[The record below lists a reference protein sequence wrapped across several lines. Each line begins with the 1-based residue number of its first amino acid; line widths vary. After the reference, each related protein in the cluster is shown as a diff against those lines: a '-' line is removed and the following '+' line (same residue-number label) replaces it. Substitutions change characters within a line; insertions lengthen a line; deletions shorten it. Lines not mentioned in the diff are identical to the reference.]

1 MTITT
6 SAREIATTNLIDM
19 IDDVSCDD
27 ATIDSLIEMMKSIV
41 RMFDCTDTDGGDDIE
56 VALDD
61 AWQWIK
67 HDSLA
72 TSDQR
77 REAKALYREY
87 LLGY

>member
-1 MTITT
+1 MTITA

-19 IDDVSCDD
+19 IDDVSIEDES
-27 ATIDSLIEMMKSIV
+27 IDSLIDAMTAVV

-67 HDSLA
+67 HDNLA

-77 REAKALYREY
+77 RAAKALYREY